1 MKGREDGVTMEAGG
15 ETGRGYTV
23 CPEVGG
29 EGHKPENT
37 RGLLELDKAGDRFPR
52 SPQSARPADTWTLV
66 KYILTSELKTGR

>member
-1 MKGREDGVTMEAGG
+1 MKCREDGVTMEAGR

-23 CPEVGG
+23 CPGVG

-37 RGLLELDKAGDRFPR
+37 RGLLELDKAGDRLPR
-52 SPQSARPADTWTLV
+52 SPQSAQPANTWTSV